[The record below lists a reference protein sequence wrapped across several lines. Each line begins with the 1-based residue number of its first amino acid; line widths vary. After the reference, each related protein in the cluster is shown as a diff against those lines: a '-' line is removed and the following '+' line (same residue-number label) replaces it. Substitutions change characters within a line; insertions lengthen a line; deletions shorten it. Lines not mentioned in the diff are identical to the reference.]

1 MRPPIPTPGV
11 LLLAAALVPGSP
23 LGTQAVEYIA
33 VAALVVILLDG
44 GMDIGWARMR
54 GSVRPVVSLGVL
66 GTFLTAGALA
76 LVAHHVLGYDWKLAG
91 VIGAALAPTDPA
103 GGFSVLG
110 GTEIRGR
117 SRTILEG
124 EAGVNDPAGI
134 ALMLGMI
141 DLATHDDASWLN
153 VAVNFGLQM
162 LIGVALGVLGAV
174 VLKRLRHPA
183 LLLAGA
189 AALFGVATLAHGSG
203 FLAVFVTGVGAGG
216 RAAAALGGAGRVLGG
231 RATPPYGW
239 LAGSAEVIVFVALGL
254 TISLSGLPWFDAA
267 VLTVVLAL
275 AIRPL
280 AVLVTL
286 ATARLEVGERVFIAW
301 GGLKGAVP
309 ILLAA
314 FAVLDDVKGAGSV
327 YGLVFVAV
335 LLSVFCQGSLVPA
348 VARRVGLSS

>member
-1 MRPPIPTPGV
+1 MRSPIPTPGI
-11 LLLAAALVPGSP
+11 LLLAAALVPGTP
-23 LGTQAVEYIA
+23 LGTRAVEYIA

-76 LVAHHVLGYDWKLAG
+76 LIAHHVLGYDWKLAG

-103 GGFSVLG
+103 VVFSVLG

-141 DLATHDDASWLN
+141 DLATHDNASWLN
-153 VAVNFGLQM
+153 VIADFGLQM
-162 LIGVALGVLGAV
+162 GIGVALGCLGAL
-174 VLKRLRHPA
+174 VLARLRHPA

-189 AALFGVATLAHGSG
+189 AALFGLTTLAHGSG
-203 FLAVFVTGVGAGG
+203 FLAVFVAGILIG
-216 RAAAALGGAGRVLGG
+216 EHE
-231 RATPPYGW
+231 TPPYGW
-239 LAGSAEVIVFVALGL
+239 LAGSAEVVVFVALGL
-254 TISLSGLPWFDAA
+254 TISLSGLPWGDA
-267 VLTVVLAL
+267 VILTGVLAL
-275 AIRPL
+275 LIRPL
-280 AVLVTL
+280 VVIVSL
-286 ATARLEVGERVFIAW
+286 ATAQLERGERIFIAW

-314 FAVLDDVKGAGSV
+314 FAVLDDVRGAGSV

>member
-1 MRPPIPTPGV
+1 MRSPIPTPGI
-11 LLLAAALVPGSP
+11 LLLAAALVPGTP
-23 LGTQAVEYIA
+23 LGTRAVEYIA
-33 VAALVVILLDG
+33 IAALVVILLDG

-66 GTFLTAGALA
+66 GTFLTAGAIA

-103 GGFSVLG
+103 VVFSVLG
-110 GTEIRGR
+110 STEILGR

-141 DLATHDDASWLN
+141 DLATHADASWLN
-153 VAVNFGLQM
+153 VIANFGLQM
-162 LIGVALGVLGAV
+162 GVGVALGVLGGL
-174 VLKRLRHPA
+174 VLARARHPA

-189 AALFGVATLAHGSG
+189 GALFGLATLAQGSG
-203 FLAVFVTGVGAGG
+203 FLAVFVAGIAIG
-216 RAAAALGGAGRVLGG
+216 DRAN
-231 RATPPYGW
+231 PPYGW
-239 LAGSAEVIVFVALGL
+239 LAGSAEVVVFVALGL
-254 TISLSGLPWFDAA
+254 TISLSGLPWGDAA
-267 VLTVVLAL
+267 VLTFVLAL
-275 AIRPL
+275 AIRP
-280 AVLVTL
+280 AVVLVSL
-286 ATARLEVGERVFIAW
+286 ATARLERGERVFVAW

-314 FAVLDDVKGAGSV
+314 FAVLDDVKGADSV

-335 LLSVFCQGSLVPA
+335 LLSVFGQGTLVPA
-348 VARRVGLSS
+348 VARRVGLSP

>member
-1 MRPPIPTPGV
+1 VRIPTPGL
-11 LLLAAALVPGSP
+11 LLLAAALVPGTP

-54 GSVRPVVSLGVL
+54 SAVRPVVSLGVL

-76 LVAHHVLGYDWKLAG
+76 LVAHHVLGYDWKLSG

-103 GGFSVLG
+103 VVFSVLG

-141 DLATHDDASWLN
+141 DLATHADASWLN

-162 LIGVALGVLGAV
+162 LIGVALGFLGAV

-189 AALFGVATLAHGSG
+189 AALFGIASLAHGSG
-203 FLAVFVTGVGAGG
+203 FLAVFVAGLM
-216 RAAAALGGAGRVLGG
+216 LGDTAK
-231 RATPPYGW
+231 PPYGW
-239 LAGSAEVIVFVALGL
+239 LAGSAEVVVFVALGL
-254 TISLSGLPWFDAA
+254 TISLAGLPWVDAA
-267 VLTVVLAL
+267 VLTAVLAL

-280 AVLVTL
+280 AVLVSL
-286 ATARLEVGERVFIAW
+286 ATARMERGERIFVAW

-335 LLSVFCQGSLVPA
+335 LLSVFCQGTFVPA

>member
-1 MRPPIPTPGV
+1 MRSPIPTPGI
-11 LLLAAALVPGSP
+11 LLLAAALVPGTP
-23 LGTQAVEYIA
+23 LGTRAVEYIA

-44 GMDIGWARMR
+44 GMDIGWERMR

-76 LVAHHVLGYDWKLAG
+76 LVAHHALGYDWKLAG

-103 GGFSVLG
+103 VVFSVLG
-110 GTEIRGR
+110 GTEVRGR

-141 DLATHDDASWLN
+141 DLATHDNASWLHV
-153 VAVNFGLQM
+153 VADFGLQM
-162 LIGVALGVLGAV
+162 GIGVALGGLGAL
-174 VLKRLRHPA
+174 VLAQLRHPA

-189 AALFGVATLAHGSG
+189 AALFGLTTLAHGSG
-203 FLAVFVTGVGAGG
+203 FLAVFVAGILIG
-216 RAAAALGGAGRVLGG
+216 EHE
-231 RATPPYGW
+231 TPPYGW
-239 LAGSAEVIVFVALGL
+239 LAGSAEVVVFVALGL
-254 TISLSGLPWFDAA
+254 TISLSGLPWADAA
-267 VLTVVLAL
+267 ILTGVLAL
-275 AIRPL
+275 LIRPL
-280 AVLVTL
+280 VVLISL
-286 ATARLEVGERVFIAW
+286 ATARMERGERIFIAW

-314 FAVLDDVKGAGSV
+314 FAVLDDVRGAGSV

>member
-1 MRPPIPTPGV
+1 MSRLRIPTPGI
-11 LLLAAALVPGSP
+11 LLLVAALVPGTP
-23 LGTQAVEYIA
+23 LGTRAVEYIA
-33 VAALVVILLDG
+33 VVALVVILLDG
-44 GMDIGWARMR
+44 GMDIGWERMR
-54 GSVRPVVSLGVL
+54 GSLRPVVSLGVL

-103 GGFSVLG
+103 VVFSVLG
-110 GTEIRGR
+110 ATEIRGR

-141 DLATHDDASWLN
+141 DLATHSDASWLD
-153 VAVNFGLQM
+153 VIGTFGLQM
-162 LIGVALGVLGAV
+162 GIGVALGALGAL
-174 VLKRLRHPA
+174 VLARLRHPA

-189 AALFGVATLAHGSG
+189 GALFGIATLAHGSG
-203 FLAVFVTGVGAGG
+203 FLAVFVAGILIG
-216 RAAAALGGAGRVLGG
+216 EHE
-231 RATPPYGW
+231 TPPYGW
-239 LAGSAEVIVFVALGL
+239 LAGSAEVVVFVALGL
-254 TISLSGLPWFDAA
+254 TVSFSGLPWVDAA

-280 AVLVTL
+280 VVLVTL
-286 ATARLEVGERVFIAW
+286 ATAQLERADRVFIAW

-314 FAVLDDVKGAGSV
+314 FAVLDDVRGAGSV

-335 LLSVFCQGSLVPA
+335 LLSVFGQGSLVPM

>member
-1 MRPPIPTPGV
+1 VRIPTPGL
-11 LLLAAALVPGSP
+11 LLLAAALVPGTP

-44 GMDIGWARMR
+44 GMDIGWARM
-54 GSVRPVVSLGVL
+54 GGAVRPVVSLGVL

-76 LVAHHVLGYDWKLAG
+76 LVAHYVLGYDWKLAG

-103 GGFSVLG
+103 VVFSVLG

-141 DLATHDDASWLN
+141 DLATHDNASWLH
-153 VAVNFGLQM
+153 VIANFGLQM
-162 LIGVALGVLGAV
+162 VIGVALGFLGAV
-174 VLKRLRHPA
+174 VLERLRHPA

-189 AALFGVATLAHGSG
+189 AALFGVTTLAHGSG
-203 FLAVFVTGVGAGG
+203 FLAVFVAG
-216 RAAAALGGAGRVLGG
+216 LVLGD

-239 LAGSAEVIVFVALGL
+239 LAGSAEVVVFVALGL

-280 AVLVTL
+280 VVLVTL

-314 FAVLDDVKGAGSV
+314 FAVLDDVNGAGSV

-335 LLSVFCQGSLVPA
+335 LLSVFGQGTLVPA

>member
-1 MRPPIPTPGV
+1 VRIPTPGL
-11 LLLAAALVPGSP
+11 LLLAAALVPGTP

-76 LVAHHVLGYDWKLAG
+76 LIAHHVLGYDWKLAG

-103 GGFSVLG
+103 VVFSVLG

-153 VAVNFGLQM
+153 VIGDFGLQM
-162 LIGVALGVLGAV
+162 LIGVALGFLGAL
-174 VLKRLRHPA
+174 VLERLRHPA

-189 AALFGVATLAHGSG
+189 GVVFGVATLAHGSG
-203 FLAVFVTGVGAGG
+203 FLAVFVAGLM
-216 RAAAALGGAGRVLGG
+216 LGDR
-231 RATPPYGW
+231 TTMPYGW
-239 LAGSAEVIVFVALGL
+239 LAGSAEVVVFVALGL
-254 TISLSGLPWFDAA
+254 TISLSGLPWVDAA

-280 AVLVTL
+280 VVLITL
-286 ATARLEVGERVFIAW
+286 ATARLKVGERVFIAW

-314 FAVLDDVKGAGSV
+314 FAVLDDVRGAGSV

-335 LLSVFCQGSLVPA
+335 LLSVFGQGTLVPV

>member
-1 MRPPIPTPGV
+1 VRIPTPGL
-11 LLLAAALVPGSP
+11 LLLAAALVPGTP
-23 LGTQAVEYIA
+23 LGTRAVEYIA

-44 GMDIGWARMR
+44 GMDIGWIRMR
-54 GSVRPVVSLGVL
+54 SAVRPVVSLGVL

-103 GGFSVLG
+103 VVFSVLG

-162 LIGVALGVLGAV
+162 LIGVALGLLGAV

-189 AALFGVATLAHGSG
+189 AALFGVASLGHGSG
-203 FLAVFVTGVGAGG
+203 FLAVFVAG
-216 RAAAALGGAGRVLGG
+216 LVLGDT
-231 RATPPYGW
+231 AKPPYGW
-239 LAGSAEVIVFVALGL
+239 LAGSAEVVVFVALGL
-254 TISLSGLPWFDAA
+254 TISLAGLPWVDAA
-267 VLTVVLAL
+267 VLTAVLAV

-280 AVLVTL
+280 AVLVSL
-286 ATARLEVGERVFIAW
+286 ATARMQRGERIFVAW

-314 FAVLDDVKGAGSV
+314 FAVLDDVNGAGSV

-335 LLSVFCQGSLVPA
+335 LLSVFCQGSFVPA

>member
-1 MRPPIPTPGV
+1 
-11 LLLAAALVPGSP
+11 VPGTP
-23 LGTQAVEYIA
+23 LGTRAVEYIA

-44 GMDIGWARMR
+44 GMDIGWERMG
-54 GSVRPVVSLGVL
+54 GSLRPVVSLGVL

-103 GGFSVLG
+103 VVFSVLG
-110 GTEIRGR
+110 GTEVRGR

-141 DLATHDDASWLN
+141 DLATHDNASWLHV
-153 VAVNFGLQM
+153 VADFGLQM
-162 LIGVALGVLGAV
+162 GIGVALGCLGA
-174 VLKRLRHPA
+174 LGLARLRHPA

-189 AALFGVATLAHGSG
+189 GALFGLTTFAHGSG
-203 FLAVFVTGVGAGG
+203 FLAVFVAGILIG
-216 RAAAALGGAGRVLGG
+216 EHE
-231 RATPPYGW
+231 TPPYGW
-239 LAGSAEVIVFVALGL
+239 LAGSAEVVVFVALGL
-254 TISLSGLPWFDAA
+254 TISLSGLPWADAA
-267 VLTVVLAL
+267 ILTGVLAL
-275 AIRPL
+275 LIRPL
-280 AVLVTL
+280 VVVVSL
-286 ATARLEVGERVFIAW
+286 ATARMERGERIFIAW

-314 FAVLDDVKGAGSV
+314 FAVLDDVRGAGSV

>member
-1 MRPPIPTPGV
+1 MPGLLRLPIPTPGL
-11 LLLAAALVPGSP
+11 LLLAAALVPGTP
-23 LGTQAVEYIA
+23 LGTQAVEYVA

-44 GMDIGWARMR
+44 GMDIGWARM
-54 GSVRPVVSLGVL
+54 GGAVRPVVSLGVL

-76 LVAHHVLGYDWKLAG
+76 LVAHHLLGYDWKLAG

-103 GGFSVLG
+103 VVFSVLG

-141 DLATHDDASWLN
+141 DLATHDDASWLH
-153 VAVNFGLQM
+153 VAANFGLQM
-162 LIGVALGVLGAV
+162 LIGVALGFLGAV
-174 VLKRLRHPA
+174 VLERLRHPA

-189 AALFGVATLAHGSG
+189 GALFGIATVAHGSG
-203 FLAVFVTGVGAGG
+203 FLA
-216 RAAAALGGAGRVLGG
+216 
-231 RATPPYGW
+231 
-239 LAGSAEVIVFVALGL
+239 VIVFVALGL
-254 TISLSGLPWFDAA
+254 TISLSGLPWADAA
-267 VLTVVLAL
+267 VLTGVLAL

-280 AVLVTL
+280 VVLVTL
-286 ATARLEVGERVFIAW
+286 ATARLQLGERVFVAW

-335 LLSVFCQGSLVPA
+335 LLSVFGQGSLVPA

>member
-1 MRPPIPTPGV
+1 MSSLRIPTPGI
-11 LLLAAALVPGSP
+11 LLLAAALIPGTP
-23 LGTQAVEYIA
+23 LGTRAVEYIA

-103 GGFSVLG
+103 VVFSVMG
-110 GTEIRGR
+110 GTETRGR
-117 SRTILEG
+117 ARTILEG

-141 DLATHDDASWLN
+141 DLATHANASWLN
-153 VAVNFGLQM
+153 VIANFGLQM
-162 LIGVALGVLGAV
+162 GIGVALGLLGAL
-174 VLKRLRHPA
+174 VLARLRHPA

-189 AALFGVATLAHGSG
+189 GALFGVATLAHGSG
-203 FLAVFVTGVGAGG
+203 FLAVFVAGIAIG
-216 RAAAALGGAGRVLGG
+216 EHE
-231 RATPPYGW
+231 TPPYGW
-239 LAGSAEVIVFVALGL
+239 LAGSAEVVVFVALGL
-254 TISLSGLPWFDAA
+254 TISLSGLPWGDAV

-280 AVLVTL
+280 VVLLSL
-286 ATARLEVGERVFIAW
+286 ATAKLERGERIFIAW

-314 FAVLDDVKGAGSV
+314 FAVLDDVHGAGKV